1 MRKKK
6 INHQEILDKLT
17 VDYDSLK
24 KELEIA
30 KKAWLDNLNGD
41 QRQRAYLYDVYE
53 EKGRELQ
60 KLEREIRFHQIMLQE
75 KKYASALYWSDIH
88 AYEIIEEKSDKV
100 ILVRR
105 LKATIKPESKKE
117 LHDSFVPGDF
127 CGHYDNN
134 LQEWNFEVNE
144 SNPIETIRKHKNG
157 LWYGAGNLRF
167 SIESET
173 REYYDYNF

>member
-53 EKGRELQ
+53 EKGRELR
-60 KLEREIRFHQIMLQE
+60 KMEREIRFHQIMLQE

-105 LKATIKPESKKE
+105 LKATIKPEAKKE
-117 LHDSFVPGDF
+117 LHDSFVPGGF
-127 CGHYDNN
+127 CGHYNN
-134 LQEWNFEVNE
+134 DLQEWNFEVNE

-167 SIESET
+167 SIEPEP